1 MTYIAEKNTAFAIYA
16 TEELAERAVRLL
28 LNNGYGGQSICVLLP
43 NNQSTRT
50 FAQRMQTEV
59 PVGVADGPVADLP
72 LNGTGGFLDMF
83 HECQE
88 GALPTALR
96 DMGVPADWCDLRVVG
111 GKALTAVKCD
121 TWDSFFRA
129 IGILR
134 YSSPSDLSWALSVEN
149 YRKVDS

>member
-72 LNGTGGFLDMF
+72 LNGTGGFLDTSTSLIKELYQL
-83 HECQE
+83 HCEIW
-88 GALPTALR
+88 
-96 DMGVPADWCDLRVVG
+96 GVPADWCD
-111 GKALTAVKCD
+111 
-121 TWDSFFRA
+121 F
-129 IGILR
+129 
-134 YSSPSDLSWALSVEN
+134 
-149 YRKVDS
+149 

>member
-59 PVGVADGPVADLP
+59 PAGVADGPAAGLP
-72 LNGTGGFLDMF
+72 LNGTGGFLDIF
-83 HECQE
+83 YECLE

-111 GKALTAVKCD
+111 GKELAAVNCD

>member
-88 GALPTALR
+88 GALSTALR

-111 GKALTAVKCD
+111 GKALAAVKCD
-121 TWDSFFRA
+121 TWDLFFRA

-134 YSSPSDLSWALSVEN
+134 YSAPCDLSWALSVEN